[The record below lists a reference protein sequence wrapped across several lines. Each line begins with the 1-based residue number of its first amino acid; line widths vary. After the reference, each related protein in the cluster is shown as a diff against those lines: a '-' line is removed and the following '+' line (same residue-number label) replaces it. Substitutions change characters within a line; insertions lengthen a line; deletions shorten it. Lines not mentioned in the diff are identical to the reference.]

1 MSDDMLLI
9 MNGMI
14 ILLTRRTIRI
24 WMIILLLT
32 RRRYQEP
39 SKYSTEECSS
49 KRSILG
55 HGSWAQMHRST
66 QGT

>member
-1 MSDDMLLI
+1 MLLI

-14 ILLTRRTIRI
+14 ILLTRRTIRN
-24 WMIILLLT
+24 MDDNIIT
-32 RRRYQEP
+32 NKKKVPGP

>member
-1 MSDDMLLI
+1 MLLI

-14 ILLTRRTIRI
+14 ILLTRRTIRN
-24 WMIILLLT
+24 MDDNIIINKKKVPG
-32 RRRYQEP
+32 P

>member
-1 MSDDMLLI
+1 MICVVDNEWDD
-9 MNGMI
+9 NI
-14 ILLTRRTIRI
+14 INKKNNKN
-24 WMIILLLT
+24 MDDNIIINKKKVPG
-32 RRRYQEP
+32 P